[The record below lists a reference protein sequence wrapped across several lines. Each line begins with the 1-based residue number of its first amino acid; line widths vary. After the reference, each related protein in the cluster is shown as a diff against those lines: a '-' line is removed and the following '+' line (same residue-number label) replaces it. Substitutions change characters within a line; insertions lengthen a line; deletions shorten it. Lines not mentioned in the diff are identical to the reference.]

1 MDKSKTKKGKIDK
14 ETTKVLQSPGI
25 HISDMKIWDEENEE
39 YVQVNGLQSEI
50 DVLTIPDFL
59 RRPKK

>member
-25 HISDMKIWDEENEE
+25 HISDMKLWDEESGQFVE
-39 YVQVNGLQSEI
+39 VNGLQAEI

-59 RRPKK
+59 KRDK